1 MKNKKNFCD
10 WLEESISRIII
21 TVYVVCVTLGFSLL
35 FQFLPDS
42 KELRILAVIAVVNG
56 SLIIVL
62 VMAKFLSFVNKDKA
76 TKMPLYA

>member
-35 FQFLPDS
+35 FQFLPDN

-62 VMAKFLSFVNKDKA
+62 VMAKFLSFVHDKSM
-76 TKMPLYA
+76 KKKEKK